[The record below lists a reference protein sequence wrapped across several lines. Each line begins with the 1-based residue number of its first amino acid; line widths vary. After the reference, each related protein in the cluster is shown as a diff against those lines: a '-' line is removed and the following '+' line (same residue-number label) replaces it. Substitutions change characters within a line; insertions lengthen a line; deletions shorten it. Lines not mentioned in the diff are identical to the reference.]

1 MMSKKGNRYNAD
13 FKKKVIAHSRQ
24 PGNTI
29 AGTAKLFDISDQTLR
44 NWLNQREDQKHLDRL
59 RLVQLEKELAEAK
72 RRLADM
78 ELTNEILIKATAIFA
93 ANKQA

>member
-1 MMSKKGNRYNAD
+1 MSNNGNRYNND

-24 PGNTI
+24 AGNTI
-29 AGTAKLFDISDQTLR
+29 AGTAKQFNISDQTLR
-44 NWLNQREDQKHLDRL
+44 NWLNQREDQRQMDRL
-59 RLVQLEKELAEAK
+59 RVMQLEKELAEAK

-93 ANKQA
+93 ANKRA